1 MKFLV
6 DTNVLSELRK
16 GGRCNPAVA
25 RWADA
30 ADPQDMAIS
39 ALVVGE
45 IRQGIERIRAR
56 DRAQAVA
63 LDRWLENVRA
73 TFDSRILAVDE
84 QVAELWG
91 RMNVSNPL
99 PLTDGLM
106 AATAR
111 VHGLTLVTRN
121 TRDFVAAGLTVLNPF
136 TAAP

>member
-1 MKFLV
+1 
-6 DTNVLSELRK
+6 
-16 GGRCNPAVA
+16 
-25 RWADA
+25 
-30 ADPQDMAIS
+30 MAIS